1 MFKNFEAIDK
11 MKNVTII
18 VKSLGLKLK
27 TFSTNQAKTSILK
40 SYNLFYVYSSVI
52 LLQFAIGL
60 LHSISVLPPLK
71 DSPFLLTP
79 EDWLKLLSS

>member
-1 MFKNFEAIDK
+1 MFTNFEAIDK

-27 TFSTNQAKTSILK
+27 TFSTNQTKTSILK
-40 SYNLFYVYSSVI
+40 SYNLFYVHSSVI
-52 LLQFAIGL
+52 LLQFAI

-71 DSPFLLTP
+71 VIPLNCIAHLYCA
-79 EDWLKLLSS
+79 